1 MSRLTL
7 GLSVFVMVLVLGA
20 CGKKESESADT
31 SAEQVAITA
40 PANDDSNAW
49 KAYLGQ
55 VAAKSKYQ
63 AVVTD
68 STIPYFL
75 PANSKVE
82 DNVDANAP
90 SSPYSRQMEMVKPAI
105 ERTVSKGQL
114 LVFGSPDSAAMA
126 DFIIEAFTGASPV
139 AVKGSTV
146 LFVGKSADAERVKPV
161 VVAAGGNFVVEEI
174 P

>member
-7 GLSVFVMVLVLGA
+7 GLSIFVMVLVLGA

-31 SAEQVAITA
+31 NVEPAVVAV
-40 PANDDSNAW
+40 PATDDSNAW
-49 KAYLGQ
+49 KVYLGQ

-82 DNVDANAP
+82 DNVDVNAP

-161 VVAAGGNFVVEEI
+161 VVAAGGNFMVEEI